1 MPQPCQGQAA
11 APSCPQVSFGR
22 LEQSRNFARGSGQ
35 RNLDPTYQ
43 ARRSPLLKDMHLIT
57 PGIAASLTPTSLEPA
72 RAASR
77 RRPRGR
83 LHLPHLRFHLPHLH
97 LPQRHA

>member
-1 MPQPCQGQAA
+1 
-11 APSCPQVSFGR
+11 VSRGR
-22 LEQSRNFARGSGQ
+22 AH
-35 RNLDPTYQ
+35 RNLAPTYQ
-43 ARRSPLLKDMHLIT
+43 APCVALLRDMHLIT